1 MRDHGKHA
9 HYAGKPF
16 WVSLTCQDDQAGLLR
31 SGEPL
36 QKALFQLMA
45 TPQQAVLINCC
56 APHAIANALPLV
68 SQHFQGVHLVDAHGI
83 AAVSSTH
90 GNQKTA
96 KSGIVPL
103 HDSCFDDNGCVPLIF
118 FVCAVFRYQHE
129 NRGIRQW
136 F

>member
-1 MRDHGKHA
+1 
-9 HYAGKPF
+9 
-16 WVSLTCQDDQAGLLR
+16 VSLTCQDDQAGLLR

-36 QKALFQLMA
+36 KKALFQLMA
-45 TPQQAVLINCC
+45 TAQQAVLINCC
-56 APHAIANALPLV
+56 APHAIAKALPLV
-68 SQHFQGVHLVDAHGI
+68 SQHFQGVRLVDAHGI

-96 KSGIVPL
+96 KKSGSISL
-103 HDSCFDDNGCVPLIF
+103 HDLCFDINGCVPLIF
-118 FVCAVFRYQHE
+118 FVCSVFRYQHE